1 MNASDDEIPE
11 EFREELLKV
20 RAKQKEFAAQIDLH
34 NRINLGEIRTIG
46 GFDVAFDDESNFAC
60 AGVVT
65 IDFRTFEL
73 IDEQVEIFEPKIPY
87 IPSFLHYREAP
98 GYHKVWEKLEE
109 KPDLLMF
116 DGNGIIHPFSIGLAS
131 QMGLELNH
139 PSIGIAKKLM
149 LGEYKEP
156 FVKGGFSYITRD
168 NENIG
173 AAFQTAKKPAKPI
186 YISPGYHVDLQT
198 TINIIRMFSLRQKFL
213 GKLPLPLKLADTLVN
228 ERLEGEI

>member
-1 MNASDDEIPE
+1 MYANDDKIPE
-11 EFREELLKV
+11 EFKEELLKV
-20 RAKQKEFAAQIDLH
+20 RAKQKELATQ
-34 NRINLGEIRTIG
+34 INLQNSISLGDIHFIS

-73 IDEQVEIFEPKIPY
+73 IEEQVEFFKPKIPY

-116 DGNGIIHPFSIGLAS
+116 DGNGIIHPFGIGLAS
-131 QMGLELNH
+131 QMGLELNY
-139 PSIGIAKKLM
+139 PSIGVAKKLL

-156 FVKGGFSYITRD
+156 ITKGGFSYITRD

-173 AAFQTAKKPAKPI
+173 AAFQTAKEPAKPI
-186 YISPGYHVDLQT
+186 YISPGHRVDLKT
-198 TINIIRMFSLRQKFL
+198 TINIIRLFSLKQKFL
-213 GKLPLPLKLADTLVN
+213 GKLPLPIKLADTLVR